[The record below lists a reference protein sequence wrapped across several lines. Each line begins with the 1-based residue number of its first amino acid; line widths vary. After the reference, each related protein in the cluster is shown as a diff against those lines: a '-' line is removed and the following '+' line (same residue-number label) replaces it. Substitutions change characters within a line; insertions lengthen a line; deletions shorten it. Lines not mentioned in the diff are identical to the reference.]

1 MINFKEKLDN
11 NTFDKNF
18 KNLNFNL
25 KEIKKKSDLKEKNE
39 KNKIPIYC
47 EVNQADT
54 KLFKIIEKNN
64 KLINKNKMT
73 IFNIKYLILFIN
85 SNIFYN
91 SSTLLKSLLVIEL
104 I

>member
-1 MINFKEKLDN
+1 MI
-11 NTFDKNF
+11 
-18 KNLNFNL
+18 L
-25 KEIKKKSDLKEKNE
+25 KR
-39 KNKIPIYC
+39 
-47 EVNQADT
+47 
-54 KLFKIIEKNN
+54 NN

-73 IFNIKYLILFIN
+73 ILNIKYLILFIN